1 MMKNKKHRLI
11 TVQNE
16 AEKFLKDEGFDSLP
30 IDLMAIAERL
40 EITVQ
45 AKPADNRGVS
55 GMLLKYGDT
64 FGIMYATHINN
75 TGFQRFS
82 IAHEIGHFLLD
93 GHIEQILPDGA
104 NEHESRAGFTS
115 SDPYEIEADNF
126 ASALIMPSELFK
138 KEIRKIEE
146 GLEAI
151 KALADICETSLTST
165 AIRYTKFA
173 EEPCAIIV
181 SEDNTVDYA
190 FMSESLEQFSDIEW
204 IKKGAAVS
212 KDTLT
217 YNYSDTDEGSDL
229 GNLSDWFEGC
239 SFEIQEDVIKLGEY
253 GKTLTVITV
262 TQDMDEYEEDA
273 DLDESLQIRFK
284 R

>member
-1 MMKNKKHRLI
+1 M
-11 TVQNE
+11 VQNE
-16 AEKFLKDEGFDSLP
+16 AEKFLKDEGFNSLP
-30 IDLMAIAERL
+30 IDLMAIAKKL

-45 AKPADNRGVS
+45 AKPKSNGGVS
-55 GMLLKYGDT
+55 GMLLKCGDS

-138 KEIRKIEE
+138 KEMQKMEE
-146 GLEAI
+146 GLKAI
-151 KALADICETSLTST
+151 KALADVCETSLISM

-173 EEPCAIIV
+173 EESCAIIV
-181 SEDNTVDYA
+181 SEGNVIDYA

-217 YNYSDTDEGSDL
+217 YNYSATEEGSDI
-229 GNLSDWFEGC
+229 GDLSDWFEGR
-239 SFEIQEDVIKLGEY
+239 SFETQEDVIKLGEY
-253 GKTLTVITV
+253 GKILTVITV
-262 TQDMDEYEEDA
+262 KQDMDEYEEES

>member
-1 MMKNKKHRLI
+1 MI
-11 TVQNE
+11 QNE
-16 AEKFLKDEGFDSLP
+16 AEKFLKDEGFNSLP

-40 EITVQ
+40 EIIVQ
-45 AKPADNRGVS
+45 AKSEGNSGVS
-55 GMLLKYGDT
+55 GMLLKHENN
-64 FGIMYATHINN
+64 FGIMYATHIKSI
-75 TGFQRFS
+75 GFQRFS

-126 ASALIMPSELFK
+126 ASALLMPSELFK
-138 KEIRKIEE
+138 KEMQKMEE

-151 KALADICETSLTST
+151 KALAKVCETSLIST

-181 SEDNTVDYA
+181 SEGNIIYYA
-190 FMSESLEQFSDIEW
+190 FMSESLKRLPDIEW
-204 IKKGAAVS
+204 IKKGMAIPGN
-212 KDTLT
+212 TLT
-217 YNYSDTDEGSDL
+217 YNYAAVDDGSDL
-229 GNLSDWFEGC
+229 GDLSDWFEGHN
-239 SFEIQEDVIKLGEY
+239 FETQEDVIKLGEY

-262 TQDMDEYEEDA
+262 TQDIEEYEEEA
-273 DLDESLQIRFK
+273 DLDESLQIRF
-284 R
+284 